1 LAGIYIHIPFCR
13 KACHY
18 CNFHFSTQ
26 LENKLQMVN
35 AIARELTERALIWQ
49 VDPIETLYFGGGTPS
64 LLSQEELNYLL
75 NVVRDQ
81 YNLSPTAEITLE
93 ANPDDLS
100 SSSLESWQAA
110 GINRLSIGIQSF
122 HEMDLRWMNR
132 AHTAMEAREGL
143 KRVQAAGFENFSIDL
158 IYGTPGLTDEA
169 WMENMEIAIG
179 SRVPHL
185 SCYALTVEEKT
196 ALAHLVKS
204 GRMPDTD
211 PEQQSRQF
219 LLLMETLRKAG
230 YEHYEISNF
239 ALPGY
244 HSRHNSSYWSGKLY
258 LGAGPGAHSFDGHS
272 RRWNISN
279 NALYIKAIE
288 TGEIFHEEEKLTK
301 ENRRHEYIMT
311 ALRTTEGLDLD
322 HYTRQYGLQETKVLI
337 DRLNQYQELIRKE
350 GPERLVVSRDRIQL
364 TDEGKLFADG
374 IASFFF

>member
-1 LAGIYIHIPFCR
+1 
-13 KACHY
+13 
-18 CNFHFSTQ
+18 
-26 LENKLQMVN
+26 MVN
-35 AIARELTERALIWQ
+35 AIARELTERAPIWQ

-132 AHTAMEAREGL
+132 AHTAVEAREGL

-239 ALPGY
+239 ALSGY

-258 LGAGPGAHSFDGHS
+258 LGAGPGAHSFDGHC

-288 TGEIFHEEEKLTK
+288 TGEIFHEEEELTK

-311 ALRTTEGLDLD
+311 ALRTAEGLDLD
-322 HYTRQYGLQETKVLI
+322 HYTRQYGLQETKALM
-337 DRLNQYQELIRKE
+337 DRLNQYQELTRKE
-350 GPERLVVSRDRIQL
+350 GPERLVVNRDRIQL
-364 TDEGKLFADG
+364 TNEGKLFADG

>member
-1 LAGIYIHIPFCR
+1 MAGIYIHIPFCR

-26 LENKLQMVN
+26 LDNKLRMVK
-35 AIARELTERALIWQ
+35 AIARELTERAPIWR
-49 VDPIETLYFGGGTPS
+49 DHPIETLYFGGGTPS
-64 LLSQEELNYLL
+64 LLSQEELNALL
-75 NVVRDQ
+75 SVVRDQ
-81 YNLSPTAEITLE
+81 FYLSPTAEITLE

-100 SSSLESWQAA
+100 SPALDSWQAA

-122 HEMDLRWMNR
+122 HETDLRWMNR
-132 AHTAMEAREGL
+132 AHTAVEAREGL

-158 IYGTPGLTDEA
+158 IYGTPGLSDEA
-169 WMENMEIAIG
+169 WMENMEIAIS

-219 LLLMETLRKAG
+219 LLLMETVRKAG

-244 HSRHNSSYWSGKLY
+244 RSRHNSSYWSGTLY

-288 TGEIFHEEEKLTK
+288 TGENFHEEEVLTK

-311 ALRTTEGLDLD
+311 ALRTAEGLDMRY
-322 HYTRQYGLQETKVLI
+322 YTDQYGLLETKLLEKK
-337 DRLNQYQELIRKE
+337 LNQYLELTRKE
-350 GPERLVVSRDRIQL
+350 GPERLVFNSDRIQL
-364 TDEGKLFADG
+364 TDEGRLFADG
-374 IASFFF
+374 IASYFF

>member
-1 LAGIYIHIPFCR
+1 
-13 KACHY
+13 
-18 CNFHFSTQ
+18 
-26 LENKLQMVN
+26 MVN
-35 AIARELTERALIWQ
+35 AIARELTERAPIWQ

-100 SSSLESWQAA
+100 SSALESWQAA

-132 AHTAMEAREGL
+132 AHTAVEAREGL

-179 SRVPHL
+179 GRVPHL

-219 LLLMETLRKAG
+219 LFLMETLRKAG

-244 HSRHNSSYWSGKLY
+244 RSRHNSSYWSGKPY
-258 LGAGPGAHSFDGHS
+258 LGAGPGAHSFDGHW

-288 TGEIFHEEEKLTK
+288 TGEIFHEEEELTK

-311 ALRTTEGLDLD
+311 ALRTAEGLDLD
-322 HYTRQYGLQETKVLI
+322 HYTRQYGLQETKALM
-337 DRLNQYQELIRKE
+337 DRLNQYQELTRKE
-350 GPERLVVSRDRIQL
+350 GPERLVVNRDRIQL

>member
-1 LAGIYIHIPFCR
+1 
-13 KACHY
+13 
-18 CNFHFSTQ
+18 
-26 LENKLQMVN
+26 MVK
-35 AIARELTERALIWQ
+35 AIARELTERAPTWR
-49 VDPIETLYFGGGTPS
+49 DHTIETLYFGGGTPS
-64 LLSQEELNYLL
+64 LLSQEELNALL
-75 NVVRDQ
+75 SVVRDQ
-81 YNLSPTAEITLE
+81 FYLSPTAEITLE

-100 SSSLESWQAA
+100 SPALDSWQAA

-122 HEMDLRWMNR
+122 HETDLRWMNR
-132 AHTAMEAREGL
+132 AHTAVEAREGL

-158 IYGTPGLTDEA
+158 IYGTPGLSDEA
-169 WMENMEIAIG
+169 WMENMEIAIS

-219 LLLMETLRKAG
+219 MLLMETVGKAG

-244 HSRHNSSYWSGKLY
+244 RSRHNSSYWSGTLY

-288 TGEIFHEEEKLTK
+288 TGENFHEEEVLTK

-311 ALRTTEGLDLD
+311 ALRTAEGLDMRY
-322 HYTRQYGLQETKVLI
+322 YTDQYGLPETKLLEKK
-337 DRLNQYQELIRKE
+337 LNQYLELTRKE
-350 GPERLVVSRDRIQL
+350 GPERLVFSSDRIQL

-374 IASFFF
+374 IASYFF

>member
-1 LAGIYIHIPFCR
+1 
-13 KACHY
+13 
-18 CNFHFSTQ
+18 
-26 LENKLQMVN
+26 MVH
-35 AIARELTERALIWQ
+35 AIARELTERAPIWR
-49 VDPIETLYFGGGTPS
+49 VHPIETLYFGGGTPS
-64 LLSQEELNYLL
+64 LLSQEELTVLL
-75 NVVRDQ
+75 RVVRDRF
-81 YNLSPTAEITLE
+81 NLSPTAEITLE

-100 SSSLESWQAA
+100 SPALDSWQAA

-122 HEMDLRWMNR
+122 HETDLRWMNR
-132 AHTAMEAREGL
+132 AHTAVEAREGL
-143 KRVQAAGFENFSIDL
+143 KRVQAAGFDNFSIDL
-158 IYGTPGLTDEA
+158 IYGTPGLSDEA
-169 WMENMEIAIG
+169 WMENMEIAISG
-179 SRVPHL
+179 RVPHL

-196 ALAHLVKS
+196 ALSHLVKS

-244 HSRHNSSYWSGKLY
+244 RSRHNSSYWKGELY
-258 LGAGPGAHSFDGHS
+258 LGAGPGAHSFDGRC
-272 RRWNISN
+272 RRWNVSN

-288 TGEIFHEEEKLTK
+288 TGEYFHEEEVLTN

-311 ALRTTEGLDLD
+311 ALRTAEGLDMKY
-322 HYTRQYGLQETKVLI
+322 YTGQYGLEETKTLME
-337 DRLNQYQELIRKE
+337 RLNQYLELTNKE
-350 GPERLVVSRDRIQL
+350 GPQRLVLNNNQIQL

>member
-1 LAGIYIHIPFCR
+1 
-13 KACHY
+13 
-18 CNFHFSTQ
+18 
-26 LENKLQMVN
+26 MVK
-35 AIARELTERALIWQ
+35 AIARELTERAPIWR
-49 VDPIETLYFGGGTPS
+49 DHPIETLYFGGGTPS
-64 LLSQEELNYLL
+64 LLSQEELNALL
-75 NVVRDQ
+75 SVVRDQ
-81 YNLSPTAEITLE
+81 FYLSPTAEITLE

-100 SSSLESWQAA
+100 SPALDSWQAA

-122 HEMDLRWMNR
+122 HETDLRWMNR
-132 AHTAMEAREGL
+132 AHTAVEAREGL

-158 IYGTPGLTDEA
+158 IYGTPGLSDEA
-169 WMENMEIAIG
+169 WMENMEIAIS

-219 LLLMETLRKAG
+219 LLLMETVRKAG

-244 HSRHNSSYWSGKLY
+244 RSRHNSSYWSGTLY

-288 TGEIFHEEEKLTK
+288 TGENFHEEEVLTK

-311 ALRTTEGLDLD
+311 ALRTAEGLDMRY
-322 HYTRQYGLQETKVLI
+322 YTDQYGLLETKLLEKK
-337 DRLNQYQELIRKE
+337 LNQYLELTRKE
-350 GPERLVVSRDRIQL
+350 GPERLVFNSGRIQL
-364 TDEGKLFADG
+364 TDEGRLFADG
-374 IASFFF
+374 IASYFF

>member
-1 LAGIYIHIPFCR
+1 
-13 KACHY
+13 
-18 CNFHFSTQ
+18 
-26 LENKLQMVN
+26 MVN
-35 AIARELTERALIWQ
+35 AIARELTERASIWRANS
-49 VDPIETLYFGGGTPS
+49 IETLYFGGGTPS
-64 LLSQEELNYLL
+64 LLNQEELYNLL
-75 NVVRDQ
+75 IAVRNQ
-81 YNLSPTAEITLE
+81 FNLSPTAEITLE

-100 SSSLESWQAA
+100 SPALDSWQAA

-122 HEMDLRWMNR
+122 HETDLRWMNR
-132 AHTAMEAREGL
+132 AHTAVEAREGF

-158 IYGTPGLTDEA
+158 IYGTPGLSDEA
-169 WMENMEIAIG
+169 WMDNLEFAI
-179 SRVPHL
+179 SNKVPHL

-196 ALAHLVKS
+196 ALAHLIKS

-244 HSRHNSSYWSGKLY
+244 RSRHNSSYWSGKLY
-258 LGAGPGAHSFDGHS
+258 LGAGPGAHSFDGQC

-288 TGEIFHEEEKLTK
+288 TGENYFEEEVLTN

-311 ALRTTEGLDLD
+311 ALRTAEGLDLGF
-322 HYTRQYGLQETKVLI
+322 YTLHYGLEETNALME
-337 DRLNQYQELIRKE
+337 RMNHYQELTRKG

-374 IASFFF
+374 F